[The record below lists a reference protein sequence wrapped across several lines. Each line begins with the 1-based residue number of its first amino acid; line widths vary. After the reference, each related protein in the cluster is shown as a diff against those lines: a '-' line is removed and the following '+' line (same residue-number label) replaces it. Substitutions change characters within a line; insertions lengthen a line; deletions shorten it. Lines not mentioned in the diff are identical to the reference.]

1 MSQHLFKFRSC
12 GRSFHTFFSINKI
25 FEQTNSVAELAKD
38 EEIVSEVSVFE
49 YVIWEE

>member
-1 MSQHLFKFRSC
+1 MWQVISHI
-12 GRSFHTFFSINKI
+12 FSINKI

-38 EEIVSEVSVFE
+38 EEFVSEVSVFE